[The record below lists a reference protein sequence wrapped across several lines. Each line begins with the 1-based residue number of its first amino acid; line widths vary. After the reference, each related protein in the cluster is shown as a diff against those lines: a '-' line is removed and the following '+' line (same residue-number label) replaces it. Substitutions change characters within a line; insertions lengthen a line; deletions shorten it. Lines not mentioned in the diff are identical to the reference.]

1 MAAVLAC
8 GDGSVVSHRSAADI
22 WGLVTGGS
30 RAPVEVTV
38 VRSRAPSRPGICVH
52 RARSLDA
59 RDVRRV
65 TWIPVTSPAR
75 TILDLAVRVEAME
88 LERMIADGIRRGLV
102 RETQL
107 RELLG
112 RSRGKRGA
120 VALRHAISGERGPAF
135 TRSAAERKFLNLV
148 RAARLPEPRVNV
160 MVEGHEVDFLWP
172 RHRLIVEIDGAAYH
186 SDRAAFER
194 DRLRDADLQAA
205 GFRVIRVTWRQL
217 TDDPRGTIVRLGK
230 ALERGGS
237 PRSPA
242 PC

>member
-1 MAAVLAC
+1 MAAILAC
-8 GDGSVVSHRSAADI
+8 GDGSIVSHRSAAGI
-22 WGLVTGGS
+22 WGLVIGGS

-38 VRSRAPSRPGICVH
+38 VRARAPSRPGIRVH

-65 TWIPVTSPAR
+65 ERIPVTSPAR
-75 TILDLAVRVEAME
+75 TILDLAARTEGLE
-88 LERMIADGIRRGLV
+88 LERMIAEGIRRGLV

-112 RSRGKRGA
+112 RSGGKRGA
-120 VALRHAISGERGPAF
+120 VALRDAVSGECGPAF
-135 TRSAAERKFLNLV
+135 TRSAAERMFLALV
-148 RAARLPEPRVNV
+148 RSAGLPEPLVNA

-194 DRLRDADLQAA
+194 DRLRDAELQAA

-217 TDDPRGTIVRLGK
+217 TEDPRGTIGRLEK
-230 ALERGGS
+230 VLACGG
-237 PRSPA
+237 PPTGPA